1 MVHIRTQKRERKRE
15 RHQRVGERE
24 EEREGEN
31 FECLEATFG
40 KNGRK
45 YTFEMNKYYS
55 SQY

>member
-1 MVHIRTQKRERKRE
+1 VAHIRTQKREREGEREGE

-45 YTFEMNKYYS
+45 YAFYLK
-55 SQY
+55 